1 MQNILHACYS
11 VSLKSSLFIFFQ
23 NQVVTDTYFAYSN
36 YESEDIIVD
45 EGNVRK
51 REKVNWEEKN

>member
-1 MQNILHACYS
+1 MLDIS
-11 VSLKSSLFIFFQ
+11 VSLKSSLSIFFQ

-36 YESEDIIVD
+36 YESKDIIVD